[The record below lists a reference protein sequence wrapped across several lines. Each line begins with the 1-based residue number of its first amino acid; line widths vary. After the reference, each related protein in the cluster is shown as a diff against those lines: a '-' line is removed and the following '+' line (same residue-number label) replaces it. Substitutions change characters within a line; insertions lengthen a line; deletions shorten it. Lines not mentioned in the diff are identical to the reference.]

1 MTLTGNGISPKPI
14 ANTLLVKITLTPVRP
29 AFTWGTDFEPTSP
42 FESAS
47 KTENMNIIRIYLLVF
62 IAANSA
68 NILAQT
74 DILDARSNYSVGE
87 SVTVSGIITNDGNL
101 GIVRYLQ
108 DETAGI
114 ALYPGGDWVSSG
126 WDDPQPGDAL
136 TMTGVLSEYNG
147 LLEVG
152 PDNVTQVLITSSGNP
167 LPEAQTIT
175 PSQLGENLEGEIA
188 FIEGAVFTNGGTLI
202 TGNSTFSFSA
212 NGESGIIYV
221 RNDNELVGSVLPAGE
236 VNLYGIVSQ
245 FSFDGFGG
253 YQLLP
258 RGSADLIPT
267 SAINLSTQ
275 VEQVNLSTNS
285 FDLIWSTDVLGD
297 SRVEY
302 GLTPELGTEIIN
314 EDQLLSHVVSLTE
327 LEPGTIYWARVSSIA
342 GEDSTS
348 STIRP
353 YATVSESPGY
363 MRAYFTREVDNSVA
377 TIEEASTLGTNTND
391 TIAAYIGLAQNTI
404 DIAAY
409 NMNNSAIEA
418 AINLAVSNG
427 VQIRYIAEG
436 QNANLGLS
444 NVDDSVPVHFRT
456 DGEGSGMH
464 NKFIIGD
471 ADNTERAFVLTGST
485 NFTTGNL
492 NTDPNNVIIFG
503 DQSLARAYTLEFEEM
518 WGSDGPQ
525 PNATNARFGAEKTVN
540 TPRKFIVGGSDVQ
553 LYFSPTD
560 GTTSAI
566 LQAVESTDYDLSFA
580 TLSFTRN
587 DLGAAVIEAGSS
599 LFINPEGAIEDVN
612 TSGSEYDAFI
622 DAGISVY
629 SHQGISGQL
638 HHKYAIVDQ
647 SESMSDP
654 TVVTG
659 SHNWSTTAE
668 TTNDE
673 NTVIVHD
680 ERIANLYYQ
689 EFRGLLNAMGVGVHE
704 AGALEPTCRIFPNPA
719 STRLTLVLTEN
730 AQLGEWMEMRDVMG
744 RLVLREQILNMRA
757 SIDVSGLVRGHYL
770 VQYGSSAPAQLTIQ

>member
-1 MTLTGNGISPKPI
+1 M
-14 ANTLLVKITLTPVRP
+14 
-29 AFTWGTDFEPTSP
+29 
-42 FESAS
+42 
-47 KTENMNIIRIYLLVF
+47 NMNTIRISLLAF
-62 IAANSA
+62 FAATLSIAS
-68 NILAQT
+68 AQT
-74 DILDARSNYSVGE
+74 DILDARSNYSVGQ

-114 ALYPGGDWVSSG
+114 ALYPGGDWTQNG

-152 PDNVTQVLITSSGNP
+152 PDNVTQVDITSSGNA
-167 LPEAQTIT
+167 LPEAQTVT
-175 PSQLGENLEGEIA
+175 PNQLGESMEGEIA
-188 FIEGAVFTNGGTLI
+188 YIEGVVFTNGGTII
-202 TGNSTFSFSA
+202 TGNSTFSFTA
-212 NGESGIIYV
+212 NGENGIIYV
-221 RNDNELVGSVLPAGE
+221 RNDNELVGLVLPAGE
-236 VNLYGIVSQ
+236 VNLFGIVSQ
-245 FSFDGFGG
+245 FTFDGFGG
-253 YQLLP
+253 YQMLP

-267 SAINLSTQ
+267 SAINLSAQ
-275 VEQVNLSTNS
+275 VDQVNLTTTS
-285 FDLIWSTDVLGD
+285 FDLTWSTDVLGD
-297 SRVEY
+297 SHVEY
-302 GLTPELGTEIIN
+302 GLTPELGMEIV
-314 EDQLLSHVVSLTE
+314 EEEQLLAHAVALTG
-327 LEPGTIYWARVSSIA
+327 LEPGTIYYARVLSIA
-342 GEDSTS
+342 GEDSTA
-348 STIRP
+348 STIRT

-377 TIEEASTLGTNTND
+377 TIENASTLGTNTND
-391 TIAAYIGLAQNTI
+391 TIAAYMALAQNTL

-427 VQIRYIAEG
+427 VQVRYIAEG

-471 ADNTERAFVLTGST
+471 ADNVDRAFVLTGST

-518 WGSDGPQ
+518 WGTDGPL
-525 PNATNARFGAEKTVN
+525 PDANNSRFGPLKTVN
-540 TPRKFIVGGSDVQ
+540 TPRKFIIGGSEVE

-587 DLGAAVIEAGSS
+587 DLGAAVIEVGSS

-612 TSGSEYDAFI
+612 TTGSEYDALV

-647 SESMSDP
+647 SEPLSDP
-654 TVVTG
+654 TVVAG

-689 EFRGLLNAMGVGVHE
+689 EFRGLLNAMGVGIHE
-704 AGALEPTCRIFPNPA
+704 AGAAEPTCRVYPNPA
-719 STRLTLVLTEN
+719 STTLTLELTEN
-730 AQLGEWMEMRDVMG
+730 ASIGEWMEMRDTMG
-744 RLVLREQILNMRA
+744 RLVVRQRIQTMRA
-757 SIDVSGLVRGHYL
+757 SIDVSGLARGHYL
-770 VQYGSSAPAQLTIQ
+770 IQYGSSMPAQLAIR

>member
-1 MTLTGNGISPKPI
+1 M
-14 ANTLLVKITLTPVRP
+14 NT
-29 AFTWGTDFEPTSP
+29 
-42 FESAS
+42 
-47 KTENMNIIRIYLLVF
+47 IRISLLAF
-62 IAANSA
+62 FAATLS
-68 NILAQT
+68 IVSAQT
-74 DILDARSNYSVGE
+74 DILDARSNYSVGQ

-114 ALYPGGDWVSSG
+114 ALYPGGDWTQNG
-126 WDDPQPGDAL
+126 WDDPQPGDAV

-152 PDNVTQVLITSSGNP
+152 PDNVTQVDITSSGNA
-167 LPEAQTIT
+167 LPEAQTVT
-175 PSQLGENLEGEIA
+175 PDQLGESMEGEIA
-188 FIEGAVFTNGGTLI
+188 YIEGAVFTNGGTVI
-202 TGNSTFSFSA
+202 TGNSTFSFTA
-212 NGESGIIYV
+212 NGENGIIYV
-221 RNDNELVGSVLPAGE
+221 RNDNELVGLVLPAGE
-236 VNLYGIVSQ
+236 VNLFGIVSQ
-245 FSFDGFGG
+245 FTFDGFGG
-253 YQLLP
+253 YQMLP

-275 VEQVNLSTNS
+275 VDQINLTTTS
-285 FDLIWSTDVLGD
+285 FDLTWSTDVLGD
-297 SRVEY
+297 SHVEY
-302 GLTPELGTEIIN
+302 GLTPELGMEIV
-314 EDQLLSHVVSLTE
+314 EDEQLLTHAVALTD
-327 LEPGTIYWARVSSIA
+327 LEPGTIYYARVLSIA
-342 GEDSTS
+342 GEDSTA

-353 YATVSESPGY
+353 YATVSQSPGY

-377 TIEEASTLGTNTND
+377 TIENASTLGTNTND
-391 TIAAYIGLAQNTI
+391 TIAAYMALAQNTL

-471 ADNTERAFVLTGST
+471 ADNVDRAFVLTGST

-518 WGSDGPQ
+518 WGTDGPL
-525 PNATNARFGAEKTVN
+525 PDATNSRFGPLKTVN
-540 TPRKFIVGGSDVQ
+540 TPRKFIIGGSEVE

-599 LFINPEGAIEDVN
+599 IFINPQGAIEDVN
-612 TSGSEYDAFI
+612 ASGSEYEALV
-622 DAGISVY
+622 DAGIAVY

-647 SESMSDP
+647 SETLSDP

-673 NTVIVHD
+673 NTVVIHD
-680 ERIANLYYQ
+680 ARIANLYYQ
-689 EFRGLLNAMGVGVHE
+689 EFQGMLNAMGVGIHE
-704 AGALEPTCRIFPNPA
+704 AGAAEPTCRIYPNPA
-719 STRLTLVLTEN
+719 STSFTVELTEN
-730 AQLGEWMEMRDVMG
+730 ASIGEWMELRDAMG
-744 RLVLREQILNMRA
+744 RIVLREQIQTLRA
-757 SIDVSGLVRGHYL
+757 SIDVSGLARGHYL
-770 VQYGSSAPAQLTIQ
+770 VQYGTSVPATLAIR